1 MGHKWV
7 HITHICVLYK
17 PNDGIY
23 FQGLVERDEEIKK
36 AREEALKTQRSLE
49 EQLNEE
55 RAASQDIQVCV
66 ITFVIFIA
74 YQFSNW
80 L

>member
-1 MGHKWV
+1 MM
-7 HITHICVLYK
+7 VLYK

-36 AREEALKTQRSLE
+36 TREEALKTQRSLE

-55 RAASQDIQVCV
+55 RAASQDIQVCFCL
-66 ITFVIFIA
+66 FV
-74 YQFSNW
+74 
-80 L
+80 